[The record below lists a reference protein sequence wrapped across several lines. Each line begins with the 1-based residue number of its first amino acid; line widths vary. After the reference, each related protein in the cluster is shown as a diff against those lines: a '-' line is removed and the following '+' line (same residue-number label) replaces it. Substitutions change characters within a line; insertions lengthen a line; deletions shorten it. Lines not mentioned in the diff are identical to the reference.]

1 MAEVPEL
8 ITDAMV
14 EAGAKVVVF
23 EESSGLCEFGKLCS
37 LCDCFAHLDSGAMR
51 DGYATSTAR
60 AALEAVA
67 PLIAAKA
74 LRDAADEVRNYAYQ
88 PDDVSGPFPSDQQPA
103 YLTGATDAHH
113 VVDRLLRACADR
125 IEAKP

>member
-1 MAEVPEL
+1 MTDL

-14 EAGAKVVVF
+14 EEALEASYDPPKEPGRTFLNRDAYR
-23 EESSGLCEFGKLCS
+23 S
-37 LCDCFAHLDSGAMR
+37 LWAHHM
-51 DGYATSTAR
+51 R

-88 PDDVSGPFPSDQQPA
+88 PDDVSALFPADQQPA
-103 YLTGATDAHH
+103 YLAGVTDAHH
-113 VVDRLLRACADR
+113 VADRLLKGRADAIMR
-125 IEAKP
+125 GES